1 MTLAVEQEPL
11 DVRRQ
16 LGMGLI
22 PPSAGHLHEL
32 EPVPGLVV
40 DLGQTATQFIDE
52 SGRLLE

>member
-32 EPVPGLVV
+32 EPVPSLVI